1 MYSINAKLKEYDE
14 YDGEESKRPEKPSDE
29 DLKFAKDAIKK
40 EPEFKELNEKLT
52 KEYIEA
58 RNQRLQDKAEL
69 KEKKFTESEF
79 AEIIE
84 VIGDSDIEMEEGK
97 SIKSEDFLSIV
108 ATLFVD

>member
-1 MYSINAKLKEYDE
+1 
-14 YDGEESKRPEKPSDE
+14 
-29 DLKFAKDAIKK
+29 
-40 EPEFKELNEKLT
+40 
-52 KEYIEA
+52 
-58 RNQRLQDKAEL
+58 L